1 MNIAHDRLRTLVTTI
16 FAKAG
21 CRDHEADRIAHYLV
35 ESNLVGHDSHGVIRV
50 SRYFEWLRQG
60 KVWANRALQI
70 VFENDVLAVTDG
82 QCGFGQVMGEESMK
96 LAIGKAQRQ
105 GLAVV
110 ALRNSGHLG
119 RIGDWALQAV
129 NAGLVSLHF
138 VNTTGVGIL
147 VPPFGGIQR
156 RLSANPIAAGVPV
169 PNGPPLLVDISTSAV
184 AEGKVRVAYHRGT
197 QVPDNCL
204 IDAEGRPTNDPK
216 ILYGSPPG
224 AILPFGGHKG
234 YALGMLAE
242 MLAGALTGGGCSDPA
257 ADRLANNMLS
267 IVLAPSFFQAD
278 EAFAHEASPLHR
290 LRENVRPGDARR
302 RGPCARR
309 AGGANAG
316 AAFARGHRVGDGDLG
331 ADRGDVS
338 RLEHRRGLARYQ
350 NLVCKVGRG
359 TRPTRKA

>member
-1 MNIAHDRLRTLVTTI
+1 MNIAPNRLRTLVATI

-21 CRDHEADRIAHYLV
+21 CGDHEAERIAHYLV

-50 SRYFEWLRQG
+50 PRYIDWLRQG
-60 KVWANRALQI
+60 KVLANRTLQI

-82 QCGFGQVMGEESMK
+82 QFGFGQVMGEESMK
-96 LAIGKAQRQ
+96 LALGKAQRQ

-119 RIGDWALQAV
+119 RIGDWAIQAV

-147 VPPFGGIQR
+147 VPPYGGIQR

-169 PNGPPLLVDISTSAV
+169 ANGPPLLVDISTSAV
-184 AEGKVRVAYHRGT
+184 AEGKVRVAYHRGVL
-197 QVPDNCL
+197 VPDNCL

-216 ILYGSPPG
+216 VLYGSPPG

-278 EAFAHEASPLHR
+278 EAFAREVRRYIDYVKTSIPATPGGEILVPGEPEERTRAKR
-290 LRENVRPGDARR
+290 LRDGIELEEATWDQIAATCRTLNISSLAEAADA
-302 RGPCARR
+302 
-309 AGGANAG
+309 
-316 AAFARGHRVGDGDLG
+316 
-331 ADRGDVS
+331 S
-338 RLEHRRGLARYQ
+338 S
-350 NLVCKVGRG
+350 
-359 TRPTRKA
+359 